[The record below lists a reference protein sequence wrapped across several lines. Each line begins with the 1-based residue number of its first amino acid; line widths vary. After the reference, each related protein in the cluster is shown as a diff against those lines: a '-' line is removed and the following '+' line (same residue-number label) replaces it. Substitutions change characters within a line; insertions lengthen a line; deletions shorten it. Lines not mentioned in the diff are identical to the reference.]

1 MRHYDEWLV
10 HDEPGNVTDDRPLTD
25 RLLAL
30 LREGCQHGGEGALPR
45 EWLAADLGVSDRKL
59 RATVEQLRRDGYPVG
74 VGENGGYFLCS
85 APSEVAAIR
94 DAYRKRIESECQT
107 VNLMLRNYPEV
118 AGLQLVLAEA
128 DGQGRL
134 IA

>member
-1 MRHYDEWLV
+1 MTRHDEWLV
-10 HDEPGNVTDDRPLTD
+10 HDEPGNAADDRPLTD
-25 RLLAL
+25 RLLDL

-45 EWLAADLGVSDRKL
+45 EWLAEALGVSDRKL

-74 VGENGGYFLCS
+74 VGENGGYFL
-85 APSEVAAIR
+85 AETAADVATVR
-94 DAYRKRIESECQT
+94 DLYRKRIESECIT
-107 VNLMLRNYPEV
+107 VNAMLRNYPEV